1 MPRSSLKGF
10 ANGHRLLMALCV
22 SLLVTP
28 LSAQETVD
36 PALQLYYSA
45 NAVYNRK
52 QYPLAIPI
60 YNDFL
65 SKHDKHEKS
74 QLARYGLGMCQ
85 FALKKYDQ
93 ALPQFEALLKEK
105 NLDGKISRDRLLLL
119 HAQCL
124 LFTNQQDEALER
136 LLASADTFKPGVYRT
151 GVLAAISDL
160 YFSKSDWPNTLA
172 WAKQL
177 REANPSPAQSI
188 RAGYQEG
195 YALYKLSKL
204 PEAIAILDETKA
216 QAVAAKDEA
225 WATRIG
231 QLLGECHIS
240 NQDLDKAEAFLQATL
255 PNLQGQAAVDTRYR
269 LAAIKYTQKQWPES
283 QADYE
288 NFLDATKDQ
297 KAADPRNREA
307 RFRVARCL
315 MEQGEFA
322 KARTAF
328 QTLTEE
334 DDEIAAQ
341 AILWQGRVFS
351 RDPDL
356 PQRHEKSAAVLQQA
370 VAKPWYKTGFP
381 NSQQTIVADIDF
393 EHANA
398 LMLQTSPN
406 WEVAHKLLL
415 RVQQRRGDYR
425 HMAEVLSQQ
434 AICLHKLGDFPGS
447 AKATTAFLQRYPE
460 DALAGDMRF
469 LHAENLF
476 LMKKQKEAE
485 AAFREFAITHKQH
498 DKRWAAVFR
507 IAQILHYQEQ
517 WEESNKIAVPLLE
530 KDLKGDLFSPLAFVV
545 GENYFRLGKWSEAI
559 APFEAFLASHSKPQQ
574 DPQLSADVQQGPYVD
589 AALLQLGIACSRIGK
604 KQDALR
610 YLELLEKTYS
620 TETPHL
626 PLALAEQGKLYYEL
640 EKLEQ
645 ARKSLETFLKYRGDQ
660 QLQLFNSNA
669 ATELGRVYYYLGW
682 IDAAA
687 ERYAEAA
694 VNFGLAVAN
703 DRGRRGN
710 DGSALEADALLQ
722 QGIALV
728 NAEDF
733 AQAATHLQSLAQKY
747 KNHPQIGLVKYYAG
761 LAYAR
766 SKKWPAAASYFQQV
780 LKDHSDAPFA
790 DKALYEW
797 AWCEREQKRTAQA
810 TEQYELLLA
819 KYPKS
824 TLVSKVQ
831 SELADLNLDMG
842 AQEAVIARLTE
853 TIKTVQDAKLK
864 FELRYQLA
872 SAYFKTKNFE
882 KSAPLFEALI
892 PDGKQSELLPSILFQ
907 AGESRLA
914 LTETVPARDHYQA
927 ASQIEKVPA
936 SLAESILLRLGE
948 TQNITGQHQ
957 QAQASYQQFLTQYR
971 ESQWTR
977 NAQYGL
983 AFAMEKQQDYE
994 NAIGE
999 YAKLLPTGANRA
1011 VKMDKWLVQGRYQM
1025 GECYFNLQQ
1034 YDKAIVEFA
1043 SVDASAGGYPE
1054 WQAKAV
1060 LEMGRVYLSQGQK
1073 TDAADRMKEVLQRFP
1088 NSKAAGVAQ
1097 KYLDE
1102 IRSGD

>member
-1 MPRSSLKGF
+1 MPSSTLKGI
-10 ANGHRLLMALCV
+10 ANRHRLLMALCV
-22 SLLVTP
+22 SLLATP
-28 LSAQETVD
+28 LFAQETVD
-36 PALQLYYSA
+36 PALELYYSA

-60 YNDFL
+60 YNEFL
-65 SKHDKHEKS
+65 SKHGKHQKS

-85 FALKKYDQ
+85 FALKEYDQ
-93 ALPQFEALLKEK
+93 AIPQFEALLEEK
-105 NLDGKISRDRLLLL
+105 NLDAKISRERLLLL

-124 LFTNQQDEALER
+124 LFTNQKDEALKR

-160 YFSKSDWPNTLA
+160 YFSKSDWPNTIS

-195 YALYKLSKL
+195 YALYQLNKL

-225 WATRIG
+225 WTKRIG
-231 QLLGECHIS
+231 QLLGGCHIS
-240 NQDLDKAEAFLQATL
+240 NRDLDKAEAFLQATL
-255 PNLQGQAAVDTRYR
+255 PNLKGQAAVDTRYR
-269 LAAIKYTQKQWPES
+269 LAAIKYTRKQWSES

-288 NFLDATKDQ
+288 SFLDATKNEKQ
-297 KAADPRNREA
+297 ADPRNREA

-315 MEQGEFA
+315 MEQGEHA
-322 KARTAF
+322 KARTTF

-334 DDEIAAQ
+334 NDEIAAQ
-341 AILWQGRVFS
+341 AILWLGRVFS

-356 PQRHEKSAAVLQQA
+356 PKRHELTAAVLQEA
-370 VAKPWYKTGFP
+370 VGKPWYKEGFP
-381 NSQQTIVADIDF
+381 DSQQTIVADIDF

-398 LMLQTSPN
+398 LMLQTPPN
-406 WEVAHKLLL
+406 WDAAYKLLV

-425 HMAEVLSQQ
+425 HLAEVLSQQ
-434 AICLHKLGDFPGS
+434 AICLHKLGDYS
-447 AKATTAFLQRYPE
+447 ASSAATTAFLQRYSE
-460 DALAGDMRF
+460 DALAGDVRF

-476 LMKKQKEAE
+476 LMKKHKEAD
-485 AAFREFAITHKQH
+485 AAFREFAVTHKQH
-498 DKRWAAVFR
+498 GKRWAAVFR
-507 IAQILHYQEQ
+507 VAQILHYQEQ
-517 WEESNKIAVPLLE
+517 WAESNKIAIPLLE
-530 KDLKGDLFSPLAFVV
+530 KDLKGELFSPLAFVV
-545 GENYFRLGKWSEAI
+545 GENYFRLGEWSEAI
-559 APFEAFLASHSKPQQ
+559 APFEAFLASHRKPNKE
-574 DPQLSADVQQGPYVD
+574 VQQGPYVD

-604 KQDALR
+604 KEDALR
-610 YLELLEKTYS
+610 YLDLLQKSYS

-640 EKLEQ
+640 GNLDQ
-645 ARKSLETFLKYRGDQ
+645 ARKSLETFINYRADQ
-660 QLQLFNSNA
+660 QLQVFNSNA
-669 ATELGRVYYYLGW
+669 TTELGRVYYYLGW

-687 ERYAEAA
+687 ERHAEAA

-703 DRGRRGN
+703 GRGQRGK

-728 NAEDF
+728 NAKDF
-733 AQAATHLQSLAQKY
+733 EQAATHLQSMAQKY
-747 KNHPQIGLVKYYAG
+747 KQHPQIGLVKYYAG

-766 SKKWPAAASYFQQV
+766 SKNWPPAASYFQQV
-780 LKDHSDAPFA
+780 LKDHPDAAFA

-810 TEQYELLLA
+810 TERYELLLA

-824 TLVSKVQ
+824 SLVSKVQ

-882 KSAPLFEALI
+882 KSAPMFEALI

-927 ASQIEKVPA
+927 ASRIENVPA

-957 QAQASYQQFLTQYR
+957 QAQASYQRFLTQYR
-971 ESQWTR
+971 DSQWTR

-983 AFAMEKQQDYE
+983 AFAMEKQQDYQK
-994 NAIGE
+994 AIGE
-999 YAKLLPTGANRA
+999 YAKLLPTGANQA
-1011 VKMDKWLVQGRYQM
+1011 VKMDKWLVQGRYQI

-1043 SVDASAGGYPE
+1043 SVDASARGYPE

-1060 LEMGRVYLSQGQK
+1060 LEMGRVLLSQGKK

-1088 NSKAAGVAQ
+1088 KTTAAGVAQ

-1102 IRSGD
+1102 IRSGG